1 MSGEPPA
8 PSPLG
13 DGAGDAGTATL
24 SGFVFGEDSI
34 FARPQTQGTSERH
47 PVTTTAD
54 TRPQVHLQDP
64 RPRPELSAG
73 RGIFEKHPSRTLSET
88 FS

>member
-24 SGFVFGEDSI
+24 SGFVFGED
-34 FARPQTQGTSERH
+34 TGTSERH
-47 PVTTTAD
+47 PVTTTAH